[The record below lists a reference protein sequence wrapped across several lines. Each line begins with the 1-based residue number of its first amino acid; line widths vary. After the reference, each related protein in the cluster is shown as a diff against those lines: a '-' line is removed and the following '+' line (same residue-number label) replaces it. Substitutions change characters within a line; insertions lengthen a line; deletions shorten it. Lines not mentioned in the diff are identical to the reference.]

1 MGRRSRKQRIRAA
14 VSTFSIAL
22 GIGFVMQYGDAMASR
37 WGDDQPVGGPD
48 SIDRITDYADVTP
61 VTASVAIPQSLL
73 IPENKRPELQV
84 ASATE
89 IPTELETPT
98 FAPLTE
104 PVVDAL
110 PEVIPEPIV
119 EVAAIEVTDDIV
131 DAMPTEDIAE
141 TVCEETLTATPTG
154 FAMVTLDYAGSCN
167 ADTTVTILHED
178 MIFEAQTDANGMLSI
193 DVPALSEEALFGV
206 EAVEGETIF
215 AIVAVPEIAMYDR
228 VALQWR
234 GRSDVQLH
242 ALEFGATYGEAGHV
256 WAASTG
262 DRVDAA
268 AGEGGFLTRLG
279 TGSETDGFFAD
290 VYTFPTGLSG
300 QDGRIA
306 LTVETEV
313 TAMNCGQAIQAQTM
327 QVELGA
333 RPTTQSLSMTL
344 PDCDAI
350 GEFLVLKNMFEDLTL
365 ASR

>member
-141 TVCEETLTATPTG
+141 TVCEETLTATP
-154 FAMVTLDYAGSCN
+154 
-167 ADTTVTILHED
+167 
-178 MIFEAQTDANGMLSI
+178 